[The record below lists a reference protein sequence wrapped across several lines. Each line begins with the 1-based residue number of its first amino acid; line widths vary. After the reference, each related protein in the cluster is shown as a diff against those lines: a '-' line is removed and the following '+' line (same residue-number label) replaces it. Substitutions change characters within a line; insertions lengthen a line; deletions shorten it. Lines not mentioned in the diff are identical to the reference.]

1 MADEATNEVY
11 RMIAIQFAGEDRA
24 DQVKDLVKKYQGE
37 GGYKVKAWAVVE
49 IDGKGKAHVKQTG
62 HGYKG
67 AAAGAAVGG
76 GSALLLTLL
85 GGPVGFLLWLI
96 GGALVGGVAGH
107 YLGRSFDQ
115 TELKA
120 MAASLE
126 PNTSALVVIAE
137 DKLAETIAD
146 AAGADGMKVTSVTVG
161 SQLSGEMA
169 TVDAV
174 AIGDSIDQT
183 AE

>member
-1 MADEATNEVY
+1 MSDAKNEVY
-11 RMIAIQFAGEDRA
+11 RMVAIQFAGENRA
-24 DQVKDLVKKYQGE
+24 DQVKDLVKKYQKE
-37 GGYKVKAWAVVE
+37 GQYEVKAWAVVE
-49 IDGKGKAHVKQTG
+49 IDEKGKAHVKQTG

-67 AAAGAAVGG
+67 AAAGAAIGG

-85 GGPVGFLLWLI
+85 GGPVGILLWLI
-96 GGALVGGVAGH
+96 GGSLIGGVAGH

-115 TELKA
+115 KELEA

-126 PNTSALVVIAE
+126 PNTSALVFIAE
-137 DKLAETIAD
+137 DKLAQDIATS
-146 AAGADGMKVTSVTVG
+146 AGAEGMKVASVTVG

-174 AIGDSIDQT
+174 AVGEAVDQT

>member
-1 MADEATNEVY
+1 MSENEVY
-11 RMIAIQFAGEDRA
+11 RMVAVQFAGKDRA
-24 DQVKDLVKKYQGE
+24 DQVKDLVKKYQKQGD
-37 GGYKVKAWAVVE
+37 YKVKAWAVVE
-49 IDGKGKAHVKQTG
+49 IDQKGKAHVKQTG

-85 GGPVGFLLWLI
+85 GGPVGILLWLV
-96 GGALVGGVAGH
+96 GGSLIGGVAGH

-115 TELKA
+115 TELEA

-126 PNTSALVVIAE
+126 PNTSALVFIAE
-137 DKLAETIAD
+137 DKLAEEVAD
-146 AAGADGMKVTSVTVG
+146 AAGAEGMKVASVTVG

-169 TVDAV
+169 TVDTIAV
-174 AIGDSIDQT
+174 GESVDQSVD
-183 AE
+183 